1 MASRRLVIRTDGAA
15 RGNPGPAGAGY
26 LVETPEGA
34 VVDEGAIYLGERT
47 NNQAEYEALVHAL
60 EAAAPDAGT
69 EIEVYSDSQLMVRQI
84 NGEYR
89 VRNGDLRPLYERVMR
104 LLGGSGGWSVEH
116 VRRGE
121 NDAADALANQA
132 IDAYAL
138 ERPE

>member
-26 LVETPEGA
+26 VVETPEGA
-34 VVDEGAIYLGERT
+34 LVDEGAIYLGKRT
-47 NNQAEYEALVHAL
+47 NNQAEYEALLHAL
-60 EAAAPDAGT
+60 EAADPDAGT

-89 VRNGDLRPLYERVMR
+89 VRNGDLRPLYERAMR
-104 LLGGSGGWSVEH
+104 LLRRSGVWRMEH

-121 NDAADALANQA
+121 NEAADALANQA
-132 IDAYAL
+132 IDACAL
-138 ERPE
+138 ENPE

>member
-26 LVETPEGA
+26 VVETPEGA
-34 VVDEGAIYLGERT
+34 LVDEGAIYLGKRT
-47 NNQAEYEALVHAL
+47 NNQAEYEALLHAL
-60 EAAAPDAGT
+60 EAADPDAGT

-89 VRNGDLRPLYERVMR
+89 VRNGDLRPLYERAMR
-104 LLGGSGGWSVEH
+104 LLGRSGVWRMEH

-121 NDAADALANQA
+121 NEAADALANQA
-132 IDAYAL
+132 IDACAL
-138 ERPE
+138 ENPE